1 MNEYYVPGFTGYLQR
16 SVLEGG
22 GGSTLESLPATV
34 DPLTGELVYAPP
46 TAQPVMAEP
55 VPAAYSLPTAQPVVA
70 EAMPTAY
77 GLPTEQPVVAEPAPA
92 ETTPIDLGGWSL
104 ENFQKQFM
112 RGDPAQADA
121 MNKWIAA
128 QAAQGREYFYDPQ
141 DNLAHQIAM
150 NSLVPMGGPDYSS
163 FDPNDPTSS
172 MAEIFRFDIDQNKN
186 TAPAAFRTGDTFVL
200 TDASGK
206 NVLGRASSPEEMR
219 ALIEAANAKQY
230 GWNLYKGD
238 AEGNYTLGTELF
250 GESDPRA
257 SGLMGAL
264 LNFGIPLALSFVP
277 GLGWAGSA
285 ALSGAGAT
293 TGGLIGGKTLGDALK
308 SGALT
313 AATAGLLKGTGLD
326 KAIGGALEKVPV
338 VGDALQ
344 AVGKTFAPGAAK
356 AIGDEIVVNALTGAG
371 GNVLA
376 PALANLASGAL
387 GAAGQVSNLADAAK
401 QAQQQPQQLADGY
414 QGLTVLGNRGA
425 ALVSNAL
432 PGTLA
437 GALNAAQL
445 SGTNYGD
452 QLWGEQQ
459 QQPEQP
465 PETQDPNAIE
475 VAGQKTPAPTSGVPV
490 PVSGVVPSI
499 PTVDPV
505 YGEIVVSNK
514 YKPPSVDDRLA
525 ALTAAAAPILNTP
538 TPTTPTTPPAEKGAI
553 AKGLDVIDYLR
564 LAGLGIGAIGSLFEG
579 GGGSS
584 SNFRVPGGMG
594 SLHPSFSAK
603 LPTANIPG
611 LTGGTAAAPRTAA
624 NLGTQGLRTPQDY
637 YRYGYGP
644 EQSFFNYVPEAE
656 KNTSTAYT
664 GYAEGGFAVE
674 GPGDGRDDKIP
685 AMLSDGEYVIDAET
699 VALLGNGSN
708 RAGADMLDQFR
719 VNVRKHKGRELTR
732 GQFSK
737 NAKKPEQYLAG
748 GRA

>member
-1 MNEYYVPGFTGYLQR
+1 
-16 SVLEGG
+16 
-22 GGSTLESLPATV
+22 
-34 DPLTGELVYAPP
+34 
-46 TAQPVMAEP
+46 MAE
-55 VPAAYSLPTAQPVVA
+55 AT
-70 EAMPTAY
+70 PTAY

-92 ETTPIDLGGWSL
+92 EATPIDLGGWSL

-128 QAAQGREYFYDPQ
+128 QAAQGREYVYDPL
-141 DNLAHQIAM
+141 DNVAHQIAM

-257 SGLMGAL
+257 TGLMGAL
-264 LNFGIPLALSFVP
+264 LNFGLPLALSFVP

-401 QAQQQPQQLADGY
+401 QAQQPPAEQPQFADGS

-475 VAGQKTPAPTSGVPV
+475 VAGQKTPIPIGGVPI
-490 PVSGVVPSI
+490 PVGGATPTI

-514 YKPPSVDDRLA
+514 YEPTPVGALPIPVGGATPTIPAVDPVYGEIVVSNKYEPPSVDDRLA
-525 ALTAAAAPILNTP
+525 ALTAAAAPSLYTP
-538 TPTTPTTPPAEKGAI
+538 TPTTPTTPTAENK
-553 AKGLDVIDYLR
+553 KGLDVIDYLR

-579 GGGSS
+579 GGGQ

-594 SLHPSFSAK
+594 GLSPTFGAR
-603 LPTANIPG
+603 LPTANLPG

-708 RAGADMLDQFR
+708 KAGADMLDQFR
-719 VNVRKHKGRELTR
+719 VNVRKHKGRDLMR
-732 GQFSK
+732 GEFSK
-737 NAKKPEQYLAG
+737 NAKRPERYLAG